1 MAAKKPLKLTEAQL
15 GQLGFKTLDL
25 DQLDF
30 RQWDLDPNDQ
40 YDSELPGL
48 VASSS
53 ESEDDWPLPRLP
65 DRSGESVGWGGSDYV
80 TDHWSPVGPTSPRG
94 MFAPT
99 GLQPYSLTVHTPAGT
114 FDGNESKEALL
125 RLPVPQRLDRIQ
137 AQQCRQALQAWQQ
150 VLRKRKQQAAG
161 ANDSEED
168 QYDSDSNDDS
178 AMIRVAIAVMM
189 IMKTTISISQ
199 GMMPKQQLMF
209 TRHQRQNML
218 II

>member
-1 MAAKKPLKLTEAQL
+1 MSFLIADHVSKFFPGHAGGGDVCIFKELMVWAQRRKAHDYYRQRLTKTAFEEWVIAAKKPIKLTAAQL
-15 GQLGFKTLDL
+15 EQPGFKTLDL

-114 FDGNESKEALL
+114 FDGNESKEGLL
-125 RLPVPQRLDRIQ
+125 RLPLPQRLDRIQ
-137 AQQCRQALQAWQQ
+137 AQQCIQELQ
-150 VLRKRKQQAAG
+150 G
-161 ANDSEED
+161 
-168 QYDSDSNDDS
+168 
-178 AMIRVAIAVMM
+178 
-189 IMKTTISISQ
+189 
-199 GMMPKQQLMF
+199 
-209 TRHQRQNML
+209 
-218 II
+218 